1 MTIME
6 YLGPFL
12 LLLVI
17 LVVVHELGH
26 FAVAKWFRV
35 KVERFSV
42 GFGPPIFRRKIGET
56 EYVLSWLPLGG
67 YVKMMGESPDE
78 EVAAED
84 IARSFNGQSPAR
96 RIAIALA
103 GPAMNLLLSVLV
115 IAGLY
120 MSGWPTVTSRIGSV
134 LPDSPAETAGL
145 LPDDRIVG
153 IDGQDIW
160 RWQELTDAVRGS
172 DGRTL
177 TMTVERAG
185 SRIDVP
191 VTPTP
196 VEQGT
201 GVWIGVT
208 PTTAAA
214 VLGVSESNGAAAR
227 AGLTT
232 GDRVIA
238 VNGLDITDWYEFVHE
253 LTSAEGALELEIERA
268 LPDSE
273 PETAHVRIGAAGSG
287 PWSLDSLGVHQVD
300 YAVASLVPGKPARRA
315 GFKQGDILIAADGV
329 PVTGFAGI
337 TERIR
342 SSGGKELS
350 ITVLRKGGKV
360 DIEVT
365 PTPET
370 EKIDGAFV
378 TVYSVGIYGAPPAA
392 PAELVNER
400 VLNPL
405 RALWLGAKRT
415 VTITGTIVEGVRMLI
430 TREVGIDNLAGP
442 IGIGELAGD
451 SFAEEG
457 WFPFLWMMC
466 WISVNLAILNLLPIP
481 ILDGGHIVFALAE
494 AARGSPV
501 GLRAREIAQTVGISL
516 VLLLIGFA
524 FWNDISRN
532 WASIIGFFKGLI

>member
-56 EYVLSWLPLGG
+56 EYALAWLPLGG
-67 YVKMMGESPDE
+67 YVKMVGESPDE
-78 EVAAED
+78 DLAPED
-84 IARSFNGQSPAR
+84 ISRSFNGQSPTR

-103 GPAMNLLLSVLV
+103 GPGMNLLLSVVV

-134 LPDSPAETAGL
+134 LPESPAETAGL
-145 LPDDRIVG
+145 LPEDRIVG
-153 IDGQDIW
+153 IDGQDVW
-160 RWQELTDAVRGS
+160 RWQELTDAVRSS

-177 TMTVERAG
+177 TMTVERGG
-185 SRIDVP
+185 SRVDVP

-196 VEQGT
+196 TPQGNS
-201 GVWIGVT
+201 VWIGVT

-227 AGLTT
+227 AGLRT
-232 GDRVIA
+232 GDQVTA
-238 VNGLDITDWYEFVHE
+238 VNGVEITDWYGFVRE
-253 LTSAEGALELEIERA
+253 LGNAADALELEIERA

-287 PWSLDSLGVHQVD
+287 PWSLESLGVHQVD
-300 YAVASLVPGKPARRA
+300 YAVAFLLPGKPARRA
-315 GFKQGDILIAADGV
+315 GFKQGDILMAADGV
-329 PVTGFAGI
+329 PVVGFQAF
-337 TERIR
+337 TERVV
-342 SSGGKELS
+342 SSGGESLV
-350 ITVLRKGGKV
+350 ITVLRKGAEV

-370 EKIDGAFV
+370 ENVDGQFV
-378 TVYSVGIYGAPPAA
+378 TVYRIGISGAPPAA

-405 RALWLGAKRT
+405 RALWLGVLRT
-415 VTITGTIVEGVRMLI
+415 GTITTTIVEGVRMLV
-430 TREVGIDNLAGP
+430 TREVGVDNLAGP

-501 GLRAREIAQTVGISL
+501 GLRAREVAQTVGISL